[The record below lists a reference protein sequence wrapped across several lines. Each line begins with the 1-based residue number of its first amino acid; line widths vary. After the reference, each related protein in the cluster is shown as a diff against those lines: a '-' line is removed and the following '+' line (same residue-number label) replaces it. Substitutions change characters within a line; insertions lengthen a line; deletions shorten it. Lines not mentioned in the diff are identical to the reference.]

1 MIEFFISKLWALL
14 SGVAVFS
21 VVAASINGAVH
32 VASDQ
37 CREEA
42 LDRLVW
48 NIALL
53 GGGHQAHMEIA
64 MADYLIDDEILIIYN
79 GSIELVGDGYSHV
92 KDLPRSTF
100 ILGKDGIELRGEA
113 HLILSTGSILG
124 IEISDLGGKG
134 RIEIY
139 EAKTS
144 TNFSTDSTNLLA
156 SPMVL

>member
-32 VASDQ
+32 IASDQ

-53 GGGHQAHMEIA
+53 EGGHQGHMEIA
-64 MADYLIDDEILIIYN
+64 MSDYLIDDEMLILSN
-79 GSIELVGDGYSHV
+79 GSIELVGDGYHHI
-92 KDLPRSTF
+92 KDLPRSIF
-100 ILGKDGIELRGEA
+100 ILGNDGFELRGDA
-113 HLILSTGSILG
+113 HLILSTGSILD
-124 IEISDLGGKG
+124 IEMSDFGGKE

-139 EAKTS
+139 VEKTS
-144 TNFSTDSTNLLA
+144 TNFSTDSTNLFA
-156 SPMVL
+156 SLMVL

>member
-64 MADYLIDDEILIIYN
+64 MADYLIDDEMLIIYN

-113 HLILSTGSILG
+113 HLILSTGSMLE
-124 IEISDLGGKG
+124 IEMSDIGGKG

-156 SPMVL
+156 SPRVL